1 MFLAFDFFQNEKDIG
16 KYLQWTNKMFHICFK
31 NKDKIGPFFF
41 TTIAIKF
48 QDWSRREEWPLNC
61 HYSYKSP
68 QFWKEKKK
76 KSLLCLHERESL
88 NWKTDQRN
96 CLIVYCGS
104 TNTFLQQQII
114 FLYLDRCLL
123 LSKFALYTNM
133 VAIDVPIL
141 CWKAH

>member
-1 MFLAFDFFQNEKDIG
+1 
-16 KYLQWTNKMFHICFK
+16 MFHICFK

-76 KSLLCLHERESL
+76 VTTMSSWERVIKLENGSKKLFDRLLREHKHLLATADLSLFRSMPPTFQISTIYKYGGNRCSNILLESTL
-88 NWKTDQRN
+88 TT
-96 CLIVYCGS
+96 LIE
-104 TNTFLQQQII
+104 
-114 FLYLDRCLL
+114 
-123 LSKFALYTNM
+123 
-133 VAIDVPIL
+133 VAIEMIPAKKIYQVN
-141 CWKAH
+141 WS

>member
-1 MFLAFDFFQNEKDIG
+1 
-16 KYLQWTNKMFHICFK
+16 MFHICFK

-76 KSLLCLHERESL
+76 KVTTMSSWERVIKLENGSKKLFDRLLREHKHLLATADLSLFRSMPPTFQICTIYKYGGNRCSNILLESTL
-88 NWKTDQRN
+88 TT
-96 CLIVYCGS
+96 LIE
-104 TNTFLQQQII
+104 
-114 FLYLDRCLL
+114 
-123 LSKFALYTNM
+123 
-133 VAIDVPIL
+133 VAIEMIPAKKIYQVNSS
-141 CWKAH
+141 

>member
-1 MFLAFDFFQNEKDIG
+1 
-16 KYLQWTNKMFHICFK
+16 MFHICFK

-76 KSLLCLHERESL
+76 VTTMSSWERVIKLENGSKKLFDRLLREHKHLLATADLSLFRSMPPTFQICTIYKYGGNRCSNILLESTL
-88 NWKTDQRN
+88 TT
-96 CLIVYCGS
+96 LIE
-104 TNTFLQQQII
+104 
-114 FLYLDRCLL
+114 
-123 LSKFALYTNM
+123 
-133 VAIDVPIL
+133 VAIEMIPAKKIYQVN
-141 CWKAH
+141 WS